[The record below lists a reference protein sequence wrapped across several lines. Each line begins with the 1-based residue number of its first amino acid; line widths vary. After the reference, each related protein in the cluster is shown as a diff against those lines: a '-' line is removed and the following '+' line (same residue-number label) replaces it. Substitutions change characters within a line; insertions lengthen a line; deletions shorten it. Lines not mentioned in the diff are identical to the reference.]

1 MKVFISYSKEDYK
14 FAKRIY
20 DNLSREGIIAWLDSE
35 DLLPGQHRKNTIR
48 QEIEDSTHFL
58 VLLSSN
64 SISEKGYPQKELKMA
79 LDIYDQLPESEIF
92 LIPARIEDF
101 KAMPMELKDI
111 HPVDLFSDYE
121 AGFKKI
127 LKVLKPEQN
136 KKQHPRSESENECL
150 KAPDLSETPQP
161 FVGRENDLQKIH
173 EALQQVMNTRKPRFF
188 FIQGDFGVG
197 KTVLTEHFLS
207 EVAAQLPSVLIGRGK
222 CAIETELSGLTPFSH
237 FLNNLAKQ
245 KGFGSDKL
253 LEIIREVAPAW
264 INFIT
269 GFSEASESR
278 ASKHSSFSQE
288 NVFVQFTNALA
299 RIAKTQPVIVF
310 IDDLHWADG
319 SSLSL
324 LFHLAQYLQNC
335 PVFFISAYRPV
346 EAMET
351 GSNAPLFREIRANM
365 IRQGAT
371 ESEMRIGIDV
381 AGYVRQKYPLNTFPA
396 ELVGYAQ
403 KITEGH
409 ALFVSQV
416 FSLWEDTGVI
426 VSETNSDGQPVW
438 KMAKTPDEYSAIPKT
453 LSEVLEERI
462 RLMEDNLRDILTCA
476 SVEGEDFTAQVIA
489 RLKKI
494 EEYEVCESL
503 ETLERRYRLVQE
515 QGTKQVC
522 ATVADF
528 YRFVHRF
535 FREHIYNQ
543 LSKGKR
549 RILHKQMGECLE
561 SLYAE
566 RSHIA
571 GQLAFHFKEAHEML
585 KAAQYALMAAQFEQ
599 SQYSW
604 MEGEKWCE
612 LGLMIL
618 EKLST
623 DNETLTLHLDILEQ
637 SGKGFRKS
645 GKYFEADRRF
655 REAFNIAK
663 QLIGNAE
670 RQAEIC
676 NWLYNICEFEG
687 LYDEALKFLEQGK
700 QILIN
705 YSIPYGEK
713 HINLESSWSFMQ
725 IRFGNNE
732 TAVQSLYNILYNI
745 EKLPSTYNMEKAKS
759 DIYNSLGI
767 ALMEMGNYPEAI
779 IALQK
784 SVDIDGSIDNKI
796 GIPTSLFNIA
806 GSYLNMGETNQ
817 SLAYIDNGE
826 KISRQVGDIDNITL
840 AKDVKSDVFL
850 EIGKFQ
856 EAAANLG
863 EAIIDSEQI
872 GSLWHISH
880 MYASLA
886 LALLALSD
894 IDTAYQKA
902 LHSVQCAEKTQYQ
915 YELGYAINALAQ
927 VEVAKKDWEAATQHF
942 QRAIDIHQKAGQRHF
957 LAKTQRHLAE
967 MLLQKGEKQKAI
979 ELLQTAMTT
988 FKELNLAHEIEKTQK
1003 VLENAEVL
1011 K

>member
-561 SLYAE
+561 SLYSE

-599 SQYSW
+599 SRYSW
-604 MEGEKWCE
+604 VEGEKLCE
-612 LGLMIL
+612 FSLIFLGELP
-618 EKLST
+618 
-623 DNETLTLHLDILEQ
+623 D
-637 SGKGFRKS
+637 
-645 GKYFEADRRF
+645 
-655 REAFNIAK
+655 
-663 QLIGNAE
+663 NAE
-670 RQAEIC
+670 TMQIRMNIFERLGFGNYYSGNLSDAKEYYSKALSLSQNLEINAEKIADLC
-676 NWLYNICEFEG
+676 DYIAVVCERKGGYEEM
-687 LYDEALKFLEQGK
+687 LNYINQGK
-700 QILIN
+700 QILNDNSVSFGAI
-705 YSIPYGEK
+705 
-713 HINLESSWSFMQ
+713 HIELELSWILLQ
-725 IRFGNNE
+725 ERFGNNNLAMQALHKLLADTDKLIQTPKLE
-732 TAVQSLYNILYNI
+732 GMKGRIYRVKGIVLWDLSRYMESIVAYQQAISIISRTTTDSIAGIL
-745 EKLPSTYNMEKAKS
+745 L
-759 DIYNSLGI
+759 DIAESYLKLGI
-767 ALMEMGNYPEAI
+767 IDECLVHIQKGQDIAQKTGDVDLAAYARFLEGEALLRLGKAEEAVNELTEAI
-779 IALQK
+779 TIAER
-784 SVDIDGSIDNKI
+784 IDALWYI
-796 GIPTSLFNIA
+796 
-806 GSYLNMGETNQ
+806 SYP
-817 SLAYIDNGE
+817 
-826 KISRQVGDIDNITL
+826 
-840 AKDVKSDVFL
+840 
-850 EIGKFQ
+850 
-856 EAAANLG
+856 
-863 EAIIDSEQI
+863 
-872 GSLWHISH
+872 
-880 MYASLA
+880 YAT
-886 LALLALSD
+886 LALSHLALSN
-894 IDTAYQKA
+894 IETAYQKV
-902 LHSVQCAEKTQYQ
+902 LRGVEYAEKIPYQ
-915 YELGYAINALAQ
+915 IIVGYTLDALAQ
-927 VEVAKKDWEAATQHF
+927 VETAKQDWEAATQHF
-942 QRAIDIHQKAGQRHF
+942 QRAVDIHQKAGQRNY
-957 LAKTQRHLAE
+957 LARTQRHLAE

-1003 VLENAEVL
+1003 VLKKAEVL

>member
-20 DNLSREGIIAWLDSE
+20 DDLCCEGIIAWLDSE

-48 QEIEDSTHFL
+48 QEIEDSTYFL
-58 VLLSSN
+58 ALLSAK
-64 SISEKGYPQKELKMA
+64 SISEKGYLQTELKMA
-79 LDIYDQLPESEIF
+79 LDIFDERPKSEIF
-92 LIPARIEDF
+92 LISARIEDF
-101 KAMPMELKDI
+101 KAMPMELKEI

-127 LKVLKPEQN
+127 LKVLKPDQN
-136 KKQHPRSESENECL
+136 KKQPSLSESENECL
-150 KAPDLSETPQP
+150 TVPDLSETPQP
-161 FVGRENDLQKIH
+161 FVGRENDLQKLH

-197 KTVLTEHFLS
+197 KTKLAERFLS
-207 EVAAQLPSVLIGRGK
+207 EAAAQIPSVLIGLGK

-237 FLNNLAKQ
+237 FLNNLARQ

-253 LEIIREVAPAW
+253 LEIIKEVAPAW
-264 INFIT
+264 INFIA
-269 GFSEASESR
+269 GFSETSESK

-426 VSETNSDGQPVW
+426 VSEPNSDGQTFW

-515 QGTKQVC
+515 QV
-522 ATVADF
+522 V
-528 YRFVHRF
+528 VF
-535 FREHIYNQ
+535 F
-543 LSKGKR
+543 K
-549 RILHKQMGECLE
+549 
-561 SLYAE
+561 
-566 RSHIA
+566 
-571 GQLAFHFKEAHEML
+571 
-585 KAAQYALMAAQFEQ
+585 
-599 SQYSW
+599 
-604 MEGEKWCE
+604 
-612 LGLMIL
+612 
-618 EKLST
+618 
-623 DNETLTLHLDILEQ
+623 
-637 SGKGFRKS
+637 
-645 GKYFEADRRF
+645 
-655 REAFNIAK
+655 
-663 QLIGNAE
+663 
-670 RQAEIC
+670 
-676 NWLYNICEFEG
+676 
-687 LYDEALKFLEQGK
+687 
-700 QILIN
+700 LIN
-705 YSIPYGEK
+705 FY
-713 HINLESSWSFMQ
+713 HSSQ
-725 IRFGNNE
+725 
-732 TAVQSLYNILYNI
+732 
-745 EKLPSTYNMEKAKS
+745 
-759 DIYNSLGI
+759 
-767 ALMEMGNYPEAI
+767 
-779 IALQK
+779 
-784 SVDIDGSIDNKI
+784 
-796 GIPTSLFNIA
+796 
-806 GSYLNMGETNQ
+806 
-817 SLAYIDNGE
+817 
-826 KISRQVGDIDNITL
+826 
-840 AKDVKSDVFL
+840 
-850 EIGKFQ
+850 
-856 EAAANLG
+856 
-863 EAIIDSEQI
+863 
-872 GSLWHISH
+872 
-880 MYASLA
+880 
-886 LALLALSD
+886 
-894 IDTAYQKA
+894 
-902 LHSVQCAEKTQYQ
+902 
-915 YELGYAINALAQ
+915 
-927 VEVAKKDWEAATQHF
+927 
-942 QRAIDIHQKAGQRHF
+942 
-957 LAKTQRHLAE
+957 
-967 MLLQKGEKQKAI
+967 
-979 ELLQTAMTT
+979 
-988 FKELNLAHEIEKTQK
+988 
-1003 VLENAEVL
+1003 
-1011 K
+1011 

>member
-35 DLLPGQHRKNTIR
+35 DLLPGQNRKNTIR
-48 QEIEDSTHFL
+48 QEIEDSTYFL
-58 VLLSSN
+58 AVLSAK
-64 SISEKGYPQKELKMA
+64 SISEKGYLQTELKMA
-79 LDIYDQLPESEIF
+79 LDIFDERPKSEIF
-92 LIPARIEDF
+92 IIPARIEDF

-127 LKVLKPEQN
+127 LKVLKPDQN
-136 KKQHPRSESENECL
+136 KKQPSLSESENECL
-150 KAPDLSETPQP
+150 IVPDLSETPQP
-161 FVGRENDLQKIH
+161 FVGRENDLQKLH
-173 EALQQVMNTRKPRFF
+173 EALNQVMNTRKPRFF

-197 KTVLTEHFLS
+197 KTKLAERFLS
-207 EVAAQLPSVLIGRGK
+207 EAAAQIPSVLIGRGK

-253 LEIIREVAPAW
+253 LEIIKEVAPAW
-264 INFIT
+264 INFIA
-269 GFSEASESR
+269 GFSEASESK

-365 IRQGAT
+365 IRQGTT

-381 AGYVRQKYPLNTFPA
+381 DEYVRQKYPMNTFPA

-426 VSETNSDGQPVW
+426 VSEPNSDGQTVW

-522 ATVADF
+522 ATAADF

-535 FREHIYNQ
+535 FREHIYNH

-585 KAAQYALMAAQFEQ
+585 KAAQYALIAAQFEQ
-599 SQYSW
+599 SRYSW
-604 MEGEKWCE
+604 IENEKWCE
-612 LGLMIL
+612 FGLSITENFQSDIEFQQL
-618 EKLST
+618 KL
-623 DNETLTLHLDILEQ
+623 NLLDQ
-637 SGKGFRKS
+637 SGDGYYKY
-645 GKYFEADRRF
+645 GKF
-655 REAFNIAK
+655 
-663 QLIGNAE
+663 Q
-670 RQAEIC
+670 QAEQRYKTALALAEKEQIRHEHIVE
-676 NWLYNICEFEG
+676 LYIKIADN
-687 LYDEALKFLEQGK
+687 YDDMGRIEEALKYVENGQRILNSYEEISYEEIHIKLERTYALLQLRLGNTHFTIKSLQELLIKADELPKTVSLKYHIGRIYSTLSLAFGVLPNYDKAILYRQKAFEIHNEIGEKSAASIHLSCISDLYLWMGSFEQG
-700 QILIN
+700 IN
-705 YSIPYGEK
+705 YASQAFEAAFQIGALDAIQYARMIKGKLLLAVGNVSEA
-713 HINLESSWSFMQ
+713 LEELKQAKKIQEQ
-725 IRFGNNE
+725 IE
-732 TAVQSLYNILYNI
+732 
-745 EKLPSTYNMEKAKS
+745 
-759 DIYNSLGI
+759 
-767 ALMEMGNYPEAI
+767 
-779 IALQK
+779 
-784 SVDIDGSIDNKI
+784 
-796 GIPTSLFNIA
+796 
-806 GSYLNMGETNQ
+806 
-817 SLAYIDNGE
+817 E
-826 KISRQVGDIDNITL
+826 KISYPEVLGYIALTYLELGDIQSAYQSALDS
-840 AKDVKSDVFL
+840 VS
-850 EIGKFQ
+850 
-856 EAAANLG
+856 EAEKNKEAFSISFANQVLG
-863 EAIIDSEQI
+863 QI
-872 GSLWHISH
+872 EFNKGDFESATIHLTK
-880 MYASLA
+880 
-886 LALLALSD
+886 ALS
-894 IDTAYQKA
+894 
-902 LHSVQCAEKTQYQ
+902 C
-915 YELGYAINALAQ
+915 G
-927 VEVAKKDWEAATQHF
+927 
-942 QRAIDIHQKAGQRHF
+942 DIHLVAITNRLF
-957 LAKTQRHLAE
+957 AE
-967 MLLQKGEKQKAI
+967 MLLQKREKQKAI

-1003 VLENAEVL
+1003 VLKNAEVL